1 MFRRLGSRIAIASAL
16 TLAVIGTLA
25 AASPAQATTV
35 GPKQYF
41 VGQVFGATAQ
51 SVIEV
56 SCAGVATSGHP
67 VPGQTV
73 DVLLLLPPVPVT
85 AGYTGDLA
93 VEIDAALIFPTGPVS
108 EKIPIATFTQ
118 YALKLPI
125 PTSITV
131 PCSGSAIMNFSPYPL
146 DSGTPSNVQV
156 TFVSP
161 GVSSGAGSSAPRS
174 S

>member
-1 MFRRLGSRIAIASAL
+1 MSRKLGSRIAITFAL
-16 TLAVIGTLA
+16 TLAVIATLA
-25 AASPAQATTV
+25 AASPAQAITV

-41 VGQVFGATAQ
+41 TGQVFGKTAL
-51 SVIEV
+51 SVIDV

-73 DVLLLLPPVPVT
+73 EVNLLLPPVATT

-118 YALKLPI
+118 YSLKLPI
-125 PTSITV
+125 PSSITV
-131 PCSGSAIMNFSPYPL
+131 PCSGSAVMNFSPFPL
-146 DSGTPSNVQV
+146 DSGSPSNVQV
-156 TFVSP
+156 TFISDGVTP
-161 GVSSGAGSSAPRS
+161 GA
-174 S
+174 